1 MVHLPK
7 DWRFLRAA
15 WLYAVVLT
23 GDANRSL
30 DLVQSV
36 LAGIG
41 RRQDL
46 VGLRRRRRLFFAL
59 VRREASEGA
68 RRAQADFIGPSGLFE
83 LHRMSEPGRSALA
96 LFHLRLFTPEELAG
110 VLGLAEKNLPEIL
123 AAARGEFS
131 GTAPLAA

>member
-59 VRREASEGA
+59 VRREGNVLVVRGLDCIDGTPLVDLKPDSCAYTPLAPAKAGMSEG
-68 RRAQADFIGPSGLFE
+68 
-83 LHRMSEPGRSALA
+83 
-96 LFHLRLFTPEELAG
+96 
-110 VLGLAEKNLPEIL
+110 
-123 AAARGEFS
+123 
-131 GTAPLAA
+131 